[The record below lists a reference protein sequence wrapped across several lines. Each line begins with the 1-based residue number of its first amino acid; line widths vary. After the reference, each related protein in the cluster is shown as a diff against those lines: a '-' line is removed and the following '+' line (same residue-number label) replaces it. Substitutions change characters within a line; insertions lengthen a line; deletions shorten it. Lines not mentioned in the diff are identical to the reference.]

1 MSGSNYADDQGRIW
15 QTWVS
20 GAVAVLLGAAVMIA
34 IYGLAPL
41 DPRYQGWLYQGW
53 PRGGTPDPLQFWL
66 GWTYFRHSP
75 WMMPPGANPDF
86 GMELGTAIYFADAVP
101 LLAMPLKAMRGVLD
115 VPQYVGPWLLACGAL
130 QGLLGWRL
138 VALATR
144 DRLAGACGAGLL
156 ALQPMLMH
164 RMTGHTALAGQ
175 WTLLAALFLSL
186 GPARGGRSGV
196 AWGAL
201 LAATALIHSYLLA
214 MGTALWIADWTRR
227 TWIEPH
233 GRGWRG
239 PALELAAVPA
249 AVMAALW
256 TGGFFLLRGGY
267 NSGPGSDFGGY
278 GTWGFN
284 LLAFLDPGN
293 WSVILPDLPD
303 TGHWEGFGSNYL
315 GLGGLLLLAA
325 GALAFA
331 LRPAPLAPRFLPLMG
346 VLLALLAFAV
356 THRVEVANHVWTL
369 FDPPAWFLH
378 VAGALRNSTRM
389 AWPLAYTLMIA
400 AIAAAVRAWGGR
412 RTGWLLLG
420 LLGLQW
426 VDLHPGIVARSSVFA
441 GAPREVPERLSD
453 PFWAEAVRT
462 YTQIRAAPAANAGP
476 GWDAIGVLAARAGLP
491 TDCIYLARVDRATLA
506 ALRAKVRSILGSGA
520 YEPGTL
526 YVLRDEESLALARA
540 SQDPSRDLIL
550 QADGY
555 WVLAPG
561 WHQRQPPSPLRQN
574 DGTRASAP

>member
-1 MSGSNYADDQGRIW
+1 MLPAGVNAE
-15 QTWVS
+15 
-20 GAVAVLLGAAVMIA
+20 
-34 IYGLAPL
+34 
-41 DPRYQGWLYQGW
+41 
-53 PRGGTPDPLQFWL
+53 FE
-66 GWTYFRHSP
+66 
-75 WMMPPGANPDF
+75 
-86 GMELGTAIYFADAVP
+86 MELRTAIYFADAVP
-101 LLAMPLKAMRGVLD
+101 LLAMPFKAMRGVLA
-115 VPQYVGPWLLACGAL
+115 VPQYVGLWLLACGAL

-144 DRLAGACGAGLL
+144 DPLARACGAGLL

-186 GPARGGRSGV
+186 GPARGGRSGM

-227 TWIEPH
+227 TWIEAH

-267 NSGPGSDFGGY
+267 DSGPGSDFGGY
-278 GTWGFN
+278 GTWAFN

-303 TGHWEGFGSNYL
+303 AGHWEGFGSNYL

-331 LRPAPLAPRFLPLMG
+331 LRPAPLPPRFLPLMG
-346 VLLALLAFAV
+346 LLLALLAFAV

-369 FDPPAWFLH
+369 FEPPAWFLH

-420 LLGLQW
+420 LLGLQL

-476 GWDAIGVLAARAGLP
+476 GWDAIGILAARAGLP

-506 ALRAKVRSILGSGA
+506 ALRAKVKSILGSGA

-561 WHQRQPPSPLRQN
+561 WHQRQPPSPSRQN